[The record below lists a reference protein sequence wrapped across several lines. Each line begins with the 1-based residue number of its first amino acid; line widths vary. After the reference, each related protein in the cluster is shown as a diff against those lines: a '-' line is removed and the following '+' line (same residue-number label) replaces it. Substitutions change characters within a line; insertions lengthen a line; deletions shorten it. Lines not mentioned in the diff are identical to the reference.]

1 MSKKTAMARDEVRA
15 VLTEVLVEIQDLG
28 GEEVPEIDDE
38 TCPMKDLAD
47 FDSLSALEAV
57 TELSERLSEELDP
70 TLFWK
75 KDGTP
80 LKVEEIVDRIC
91 RTINVEGG
99 GSRGRGRS

>member
-1 MSKKTAMARDEVRA
+1 MSKKTAVTDDEVRA
-15 VLTEVLVEIQDLG
+15 VLVEVLIEIQDLG

-47 FDSLSALEAV
+47 FDSLGAV
-57 TELSERLSEELDP
+57 EVVTQLSERLSEELDP
-70 TLFWK
+70 TLFWR

-91 RTINVEGG
+91 RTIGVDEGG
-99 GSRGRGRS
+99 NRG